1 MIDPTTITNY
11 NRTLPEL
18 EEFLLFS
25 ILVAGKKSTTT
36 AIKLEKFIRSQRLYG
51 VNDFSPM
58 QFISFLERGDG
69 LLRQAIV
76 KVKLGQYNRVEAAFR
91 GILKIYGRLRSVSVA
106 ELESVKGIG
115 PKTARFFVL
124 HTRKYQDHA
133 VLDTHI
139 LRYLRDLGIE
149 DVPKTTP
156 SGKKYLKFE
165 NVFLEIARLKNLRPA
180 DLDLQIWKQY
190 SKTQPLTN

>member
-1 MIDPTTITNY
+1 MINPKDITNY

-36 AIKLEKFIRSQRLYG
+36 AIKLEKFLRSQRLYG

-69 LLRQAIV
+69 LLRKAIT
-76 KVKLGQYNRVEAAFR
+76 KAKFGQYTRIEAAFR
-91 GILKIYGRLRSVSVA
+91 GIMKIYGRLRSVSVA
-106 ELESVKGIG
+106 ELESIKGIG

-124 HTRKYQDHA
+124 HTRKDQNHA

-139 LRYLRDLGIE
+139 LRYLREHGLKT
-149 DVPKTTP
+149 PKTTP
-156 SGKKYLKFE
+156 SGKKYLELEKNFLDIAKML
-165 NVFLEIARLKNLRPA
+165 NVSPAKLDLEIWTN
-180 DLDLQIWKQY
+180 Y
-190 SKTQPLTN
+190 SK

>member
-1 MIDPTTITNY
+1 MINPTTITNY

-36 AIKLEKFIRSQRLYG
+36 AIKLDNFLRSQKLYG

-58 QFISFLERGDG
+58 QFISFLERGNG
-69 LLRQAIV
+69 LLRDAIV
-76 KVKLGQYNRVEAAFR
+76 KAKFGQYNRIEAAFR
-91 GILKIYGRLRSVSVA
+91 GIMKIYGRLRSVSVA
-106 ELESVKGIG
+106 ELESIKGIG

-124 HTRKYQDHA
+124 HTRQNENYA

-139 LRYLRDLGIE
+139 LRYLRDHGLKT
-149 DVPKTTP
+149 PKTTP
-156 SGKKYLKFE
+156 SGKKYLELEKQFLDIAKML
-165 NVFLEIARLKNLRPA
+165 NVTPA
-180 DLDLQIWKQY
+180 HLDLQVWNNY
-190 SKTQPLTN
+190 SKV